1 MVKLKIWVLQSMYVL
16 IDKTVKW
23 SRYEDSGGLY
33 VIILWIIENNN
44 SDLSVHIWNV
54 MGIKIYS

>member
-33 VIILWIIENNN
+33 VPWSETYMKITEDYMLSFCELLKIIT
-44 SDLSVHIWNV
+44 VT
-54 MGIKIYS
+54 